1 VTVPNHFDTLS
12 ELERLAV
19 DETADPA
26 YREAA
31 RAALREITE
40 SRRQEPIVSAAR
52 VLAGYWQNPKFVY
65 DAACAYWDQYQAGD
79 EDGYKRRAA
88 GIVALDALV
97 RRVTEADQEIA
108 GIPTPASN

>member
-1 VTVPNHFDTLS
+1 VTLPDHFDTLS

-65 DAACAYWDQYQAGD
+65 DAACAYWEQYKAGD
-79 EDGYKRRAA
+79 EAGYKRRAA
-88 GIVALDALV
+88 AMVALDALV
-97 RRVTEADQEIA
+97 RRVAEADQEIA
-108 GIPTPASN
+108 GIPATATK